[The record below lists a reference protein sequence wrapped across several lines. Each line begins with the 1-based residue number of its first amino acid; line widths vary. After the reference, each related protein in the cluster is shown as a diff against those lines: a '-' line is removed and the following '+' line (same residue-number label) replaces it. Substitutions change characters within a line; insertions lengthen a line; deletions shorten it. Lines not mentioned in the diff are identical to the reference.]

1 MHMDIGSMLVL
12 VCKRLIENEELLC
25 RLDSQVGDGDHGL
38 TISRGFGAVKGKIE
52 EAASGGAADFFVLT
66 GETLQDVM
74 GGAIGPVL
82 GSLFTAMG
90 ESPACAGEIDAGK
103 MSVMLREGLERVKCT
118 GDVKPGDRT
127 LVDALEP
134 AVIALEGEAALGTLL
149 PQAMVR
155 AAEAAKIG
163 AMETKN
169 MIAKKGRA
177 KFLREKSLGYQD
189 AGATSLSIIL
199 SAMSEFFLTGN
210 KAGSVCL

>member
-1 MHMDIGSMLVL
+1 MDTRSMLLMVSR
-12 VCKRLIENEELLC
+12 RLIENEELLC
-25 RLDSQVGDGDHGL
+25 RLDSQIGDGDHGL
-38 TISRGFGAVKGKIE
+38 TISRGFGAVLGKIE
-52 EAASGGAADFFVLT
+52 ETASGTAAELFILT

-82 GSLFTAMG
+82 GSFFTAMG
-90 ESPACAGEIDAGK
+90 ESPACDGEIDTGK
-103 MSVMLREGLERVKCT
+103 MSLMLREGLECVKCT

-134 AVIALEGEAALGTLL
+134 AVIALEGEAVLGTPL
-149 PQAMVR
+149 PRAMVR
-155 AAEAAKIG
+155 AAEAAKNG

-189 AGATSLSIIL
+189 AGATSLSIIF

>member
-1 MHMDIGSMLVL
+1 
-12 VCKRLIENEELLC
+12 
-25 RLDSQVGDGDHGL
+25 
-38 TISRGFGAVKGKIE
+38 
-52 EAASGGAADFFVLT
+52 LT

-90 ESPACAGEIDAGK
+90 ESPACAGEIDTGK
-103 MSVMLREGLERVKCT
+103 MSVMLREGLESVKRT

-134 AVIALEGEAALGTLL
+134 AVIALEGEAALETPL

-155 AAEAAKIG
+155 AGEAAKNG
-163 AMETKN
+163 AMDTKN

-199 SAMSEFFLTGN
+199 SAMAEFFLSSD
-210 KAGSVCL
+210 KAGSVCR